1 MPFLPLEENFVFK
14 ELRGNLQKNSIFIGG
29 REVHAISKNWKEM
42 IFWQKLESEGVTK
55 HIVKNRSTL
64 LSKPQPNPKYKN
76 NLNIKTTPKKKLFP
90 INEDDSKIED
100 NLLKKEDD
108 PKKKDDPKN
117 EDTLK
122 I

>member
-1 MPFLPLEENFVFK
+1 
-14 ELRGNLQKNSIFIGG
+14 
-29 REVHAISKNWKEM
+29 M

-100 NLLKKEDD
+100 TEN
-108 PKKKDDPKN
+108 N
-117 EDTLK
+117 TTYTVRSTLYTVPSAQYTVHYTQYTVK
-122 I
+122 RTQYTEHST